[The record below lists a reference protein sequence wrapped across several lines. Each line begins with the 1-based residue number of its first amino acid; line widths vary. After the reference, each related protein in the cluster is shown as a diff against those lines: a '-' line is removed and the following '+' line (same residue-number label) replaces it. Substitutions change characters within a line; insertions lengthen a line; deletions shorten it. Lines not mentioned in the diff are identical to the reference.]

1 MIKINLEEW
10 KQQIFFKQIII
21 LKDQE
26 LLPEIEKNY
35 YKMVCIDSQKLL
47 VMQLVSKIQYSE
59 ELKLEIFKLRKAKR
73 EHKLKTRQA
82 LQEKIKKGLL
92 SEKMY
97 NLIIFNFYVKIS
109 NF

>member
-21 LKDQE
+21 LKDQK
-26 LLPEIEKNY
+26 LLPEIDKNY
-35 YKMVCIDSQKLL
+35 YKMVYIDSQKLL
-47 VMQLVSKIQYSE
+47 VMKLVFKIQYSE
-59 ELKLEIFKLRKAKR
+59 GSKLEIFKLRKIKR
-73 EHKLKTRQA
+73 EHKLKMRQD
-82 LQEKIKKGLL
+82 LLEKIKKGLL